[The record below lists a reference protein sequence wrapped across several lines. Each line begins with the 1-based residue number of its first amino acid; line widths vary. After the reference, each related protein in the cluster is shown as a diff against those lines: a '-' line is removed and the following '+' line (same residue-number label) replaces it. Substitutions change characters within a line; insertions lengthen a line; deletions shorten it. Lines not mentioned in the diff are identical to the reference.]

1 MLRPSMVWAMASKGD
16 RPFRRPVPMT
26 ERTAAKNSAPHSDR
40 LTAKGRKPKVALV
53 AVMGKLVTLLNALL
67 C

>member
-1 MLRPSMVWAMASKGD
+1 
-16 RPFRRPVPMT
+16 MT